1 MTEAVVSPDAA
12 DYSCS
17 FNATVKRLPVVA
29 AIGVSTSRGNAVMS
43 PLAVR
48 PPH

>member
-17 FNATVKRLPVVA
+17 FNATVKRLPVLDV
-29 AIGVSTSRGNAVMS
+29 IGVSTSRGNAVMS

-48 PPH
+48 PPQ